1 MDGASCPGI
10 IAAEAPDVALRIAAS
25 EAATAVVL
33 VLDVDD
39 DLGAGGLG
47 VLILTSIS
55 QSNMPMLVVGAVL
68 VSLLAI
74 AADLLLQWLQ
84 RILTP

>member
-1 MDGASCPGI
+1 MP
-10 IAAEAPDVALRIAAS
+10 
-25 EAATAVVL
+25 
-33 VLDVDD
+33 
-39 DLGAGGLG
+39 LG

-84 RILTP
+84 RILTPKGLRASAH